1 MDYSIVK
8 IVPYGFDEAI
18 EKTTFALKDEGF
30 GVLTEIDVKA
40 TLKKKL
46 GVDFCRYQI
55 LGACN
60 PSFAFQTLQAEAWIG
75 LMLPC
80 NVVVQETAEGK
91 VAVGVINPLVAMQG
105 VNNPA
110 LEPVAREVTEKL
122 RGVIENL

>member
-1 MDYSIVK
+1 MDYYIAK
-8 IVPYGFDEAI
+8 TVPYGFDEAI
-18 EKTTFALKDEGF
+18 ERATAALKTEGF

-46 GVDFCRYQI
+46 GVDFRRYQI

-60 PSFAFQTLQAEAWIG
+60 PPFAHQTLEAEAWIG

-80 NVVVQETAEGK
+80 NVVVQETTDGQ

-110 LEPVAREVTEKL
+110 LGPVAKEVTQKL
-122 RGVIENL
+122 QRMMEQV

>member
-1 MDYSIVK
+1 MDYYIAK
-8 IVPYGFDEAI
+8 TVPYGFDEAI
-18 EKTTFALKDEGF
+18 ERATAALKTEGF

-46 GVDFCRYQI
+46 GVDFRRYQI

-60 PSFAFQTLQAEAWIG
+60 PPFAHQTLEAEAWIG

-80 NVVVQETAEGK
+80 NVVVQETTDGQ

-110 LEPVAREVTEKL
+110 LEPVAKEVTEKL
-122 RGVIENL
+122 RRVIETL

>member
-1 MDYSIVK
+1 MDYYIAK
-8 IVPYGFDEAI
+8 TVPYGFDEAI
-18 EKTTFALKDEGF
+18 ERATAALKTEGF

-46 GVDFCRYQI
+46 GVDFRRYQI

-60 PSFAFQTLQAEAWIG
+60 PPFAHQTLEAEAWIG

-80 NVVVQETAEGK
+80 NVVVQETTDGQ

-110 LEPVAREVTEKL
+110 LGPVAKEVTEKL
-122 RGVIENL
+122 RRVIETL